1 MPRRSLIALAILA
14 SPGLASAGVLDVS
27 GSLDGGATSGEDDQ
41 LVYSNLRVGYV
52 LFPHFTIALTS
63 RTGAAS
69 AGDRWLGALAGTAEL
84 WQDFGRLRA
93 SLRLGGVH
101 QHEAPREALE
111 ERPLS
116 VTGGIDDEITHRTG
130 GLGGISL
137 TVDLLRA
144 ERGVV
149 YGGVGFET
157 LAMVDGGGPRWYLA
171 GGLSLGFRVELSPA
185 TPDRKFR

>member
-1 MPRRSLIALAILA
+1 MLRRSLIALAITT
-14 SPGLASAGVLDVS
+14 SPGLAAAGVLDVS

-84 WQDFGRLRA
+84 WQDIGRLRA

-101 QHEAPREALE
+101 QHEAPQESLEA
-111 ERPLS
+111 RPLS
-116 VTGGIDDEITHRTG
+116 VTGGVDDDITHRTG
-130 GLGGISL
+130 GLGGVSL
-137 TVDLLRA
+137 TVDLLRG

-149 YGGVGFET
+149 YGGLGLET
-157 LAMVDGGGPRWYLA
+157 VAMVDGGGPRWYVA
-171 GGLSLGFRVELSPA
+171 GGLSLGFRVELAPA
-185 TPDRKFR
+185 HPE